1 MKKWVGK
8 CEVSRKMEKKRKKQ
22 KRKKD
27 EAKKR
32 KAYWIGEGTGK
43 SNCKG
48 VGGGGAIEG
57 GDKTTGKKRCLGN
70 GRGNEKEKVEET
82 NIGLE
87 RELENETGKGK

>member
-1 MKKWVGK
+1 MKRRNGK
-8 CEVSRKMEKKRKKQ
+8 H
-22 KRKKD
+22 
-27 EAKKR
+27 
-32 KAYWIGEGTGK
+32 IGLV
-43 SNCKG
+43 KG
-48 VGGGGAIEG
+48 LENQTVRELEGGGAIEG